1 MKTRTRGNQNKKKD
15 IFLLPALKSCFK
27 FSIMDGGL
35 EIATPC
41 LQGLFLEPVMHY
53 KTHIIMYKALQ
64 GAG

>member
-1 MKTRTRGNQNKKKD
+1 MKTRTRGNQNKKKN

-35 EIATPC
+35 EIATPS